1 MLMVYGLGMDVAF
14 EVKINDE
21 LMVVLVPGHTIIDAG
36 YMITDIDIKNVKL
49 EEVGSDERGK
59 TK

>member
-1 MLMVYGLGMDVAF
+1 MDVAF

-21 LMVVLVPGHTIIDAG
+21 LMVVLIPGHTIIDAG
-36 YMITDIDIKNVKL
+36 YMITDVDIGDVKL